1 MQYTLI
7 FRGANG
13 NLSQW
18 TVSAASKE
26 QATQKGRH
34 LEKAFDIPARLM
46 DVILQKETPTTLI
59 LQ

>member
-13 NLSQW
+13 KLSQW
-18 TVSAASKE
+18 TISAASKE

-46 DVILQKETPTTLI
+46 DVILQQNKTTVYI
-59 LQ
+59 L